1 MANSNGVI
9 TAPVSVNDVVT
20 VLGASRYDVGYLC
33 ANRDKKINRW
43 AKHKPVP
50 MIGYDTTELTYKG
63 KDGDCAVVPPKFL
76 TSRAQLIASLDDDS
90 YEWVYKAPRGGES
103 EPFRLTDF
111 DGYDHFARSPFG
123 HLLDMEFVL
132 STIEPII
139 IQAIA
144 PNTFSDSSLK
154 ISDFVRSD
162 LKLGDWYFGVILHN
176 STYTII
182 ATSTRTM
189 NEGNAWQ
196 VDFGYISTGFHGEY
210 KAVPFLSS
218 KPWVAFGTEPS
229 PVNMVTI
236 EDQGSIV
243 NLKMQTETFVVGI
256 TSYFTDDRTLYYSM
270 KITNTTAYARNFN
283 NCVLQV
289 ASSLNGDNASTI
301 ATFGN
306 ITVNGNSSVTKTGTV
321 TLARTDASS
330 FYRYIGLYY
339 TGITSIQWGM
349 IMQRLPTI

>member
-1 MANSNGVI
+1 MANSNGI
-9 TAPVSVNDVVT
+9 ISAPVSVDDVVT
-20 VLGASRYDVGYLC
+20 VLGATRFDVGYLC
-33 ANRDKKINRW
+33 ANMDKKINRW

-50 MIGYDTTELTYKG
+50 MAVNDTTENTYKG
-63 KDGDCAVVPPKFL
+63 KDGDCAVVPPKIL
-76 TSRAQLIASLDDDS
+76 TSRDQLIASLEDDS
-90 YEWVYKAPRGGES
+90 YEWTYNAPRGGVQ

-132 STIEPII
+132 SSIEPVI

-144 PNTFSDSSLK
+144 PNTMSESSLK

-176 STYTII
+176 STYTIL

-196 VDFGYISTGFHGEY
+196 VDFGYLSVSFHGEY
-210 KAVPFLSS
+210 RAVPFLSS
-218 KPWVAFGTEPS
+218 KPWTAFGQHPS

-236 EDQGSIV
+236 EDQGATV
-243 NLKMQTETFVVGI
+243 VLKTQTETYVVGI
-256 TSYFTDDRTLYYSM
+256 TSYFTGERTLYYSM

-301 ATFGN
+301 ATLGN

-349 IMQRLPTI
+349 IMLRRPTT